1 MARAARR
8 FGSGE
13 SQPDIKDLSDHMQSV
28 HEILA
33 GLTPSEYP
41 ELTNWIRESRR
52 RPKGPAQVVVLDE
65 ATRNRALLMRRE
77 KELRRRGSYS
87 FELGTAC

>member
-13 SQPDIKDLSDHMQSV
+13 SRPDIKDLSDHMQSV

-33 GLTPSEYP
+33 GLTPIEYP

-52 RPKGPAQVVVLDE
+52 EPKGPAQVVVLDE
-65 ATRNRALLMRRE
+65 VTRNHALLMRRE
-77 KELRRRGSYS
+77 KELRRRAACN
-87 FELGTAC
+87 FEVGTAC

>member
-1 MARAARR
+1 
-8 FGSGE
+8 
-13 SQPDIKDLSDHMQSV
+13 MQSV

-33 GLTPSEYP
+33 GLTPIDYP

-52 RPKGPAQVVVLDE
+52 EPKRPAQVIVLDE

-77 KELRRRGSYS
+77 KELRRRASCK

>member
-1 MARAARR
+1 MARATRW
-8 FGSGE
+8 FGSGD
-13 SQPDIKDLSDHMQSV
+13 SRTYIKDLSDHMQSV

-33 GLTPSEYP
+33 GLTPTEYP

-52 RPKGPAQVVVLDE
+52 GPNCPAEVIVLDE
-65 ATRNRALLMRRE
+65 ATRNHALLMRRE
-77 KELRRRGSYS
+77 KELRRRASCN